1 MENNSMNFTTRENL
15 LALIQSKIKEQ
26 EKYLSHDSEDKKL
39 IKNKQIEELKR
50 ILMDLDEIKKT
61 KDLTYDVLNRLQKQQ
76 NNIIKK
82 IKYISDTL

>member
-1 MENNSMNFTTRENL
+1 MDFTTREKL
-15 LALIQSKIKEQ
+15 LSLIQSKIKEQ

-50 ILMDLDEIKKT
+50 ILIDLDEIKKT

>member
-1 MENNSMNFTTRENL
+1 MDFKSRENL
-15 LALIQSKIKEQ
+15 LNLIQSKIKEQ
-26 EKYLSHDSEDKKL
+26 EKYLSQDNEEKKI

-61 KDLTYDVLNRLQKQQ
+61 KDLTYQVLNKLQRQQ
-76 NNIIKK
+76 NNIINK

>member
-1 MENNSMNFTTRENL
+1 MNFTTRENL

-39 IKNKQIEELKR
+39 IKNKQIEELKK

>member
-1 MENNSMNFTTRENL
+1 MNFTTRENL

>member
-1 MENNSMNFTTRENL
+1 MNFTTRENL

-39 IKNKQIEELKR
+39 IKNKQIEELKKF
-50 ILMDLDEIKKT
+50 LMDLDEIKKT

>member
-1 MENNSMNFTTRENL
+1 MDFTTREKL
-15 LALIQSKIKEQ
+15 LSLIQSKIKEQ
-26 EKYLSHDSEDKKL
+26 EKYLSYDSEDKKL

-50 ILMDLDEIKKT
+50 ILIDLDEIKKT

>member
-1 MENNSMNFTTRENL
+1 MNFTTRENL

-26 EKYLSHDSEDKKL
+26 EKYLSHDSEEKKI

-50 ILMDLDEIKKT
+50 ILMDLDEIKT

-82 IKYISDTL
+82 

>member
-1 MENNSMNFTTRENL
+1 MDFTTRENL

-50 ILMDLDEIKKT
+50 ILIDLDKIKKT